1 MKNRALKLL
10 CLNLGIALLN
20 VIMFSKG
27 LVGLTFDGGALSTAL
42 AVTVIVM
49 SLIAFG
55 YGNYTLLF
63 SEKPEPTVQ
72 LLRGTEFTEPKDYIE
87 ALAEKRGKGVFD
99 EEIYTSI
106 EQINRMVDKDKALD
120 SILEQF
126 FTPQEIT
133 FTRFQSAINAVQA
146 IFYNNVKKMLNRMA
160 IFDYK
165 DYQKLLNKEK
175 KLYERENDDQVSQFK
190 KTVRQINGTEEAEN
204 IRQPQVNFSSN
215 HAQMNIYN
223 EHIRYVRGLVSDN
236 EQILVKMDALLLE
249 ISKLDDLDEHGLEN
263 MAAVQEINDLIA
275 QTKYYKS

>member
-1 MKNRALKLL
+1 MKYRALKLL

-99 EEIYTSI
+99 EDIHTAI
-106 EQINRMVDKDKALD
+106 EQINRMTDKDKALD

-146 IFYNNVKKMLNRMA
+146 IFYNNVKKMLNRMI

-165 DYQKLLNKEK
+165 DYQKLAEK
-175 KLYERENDDQVSQFK
+175 VRNSQARENGGLVSRSVD
-190 KTVRQINGTEEAEN
+190 T
-204 IRQPQVNFSSN
+204 
-215 HAQMNIYN
+215 QMRIYS
-223 EHIRYVRGLVSDN
+223 EHIFYVRGLVSQN
-236 EQILVKMDALLLE
+236 EEILIKMDALLLE

-275 QTKYYKS
+275 QTKYYKT